1 MEDKLLHA
9 IEEANKLVEKSNIKD
24 PELKKIAFSKAVD
37 FFLTGGPK
45 TENQTAVRSG
55 REVNVAGGATGE
67 FWTDLSEAV
76 GIDVPTLKDIYS
88 LKDDKIYL
96 VISRVKGS
104 KKNDQQR
111 YLSALIVY
119 AYHEGMKLEWVPSN
133 LLARAAEHSSLYNTS
148 NFSKNI
154 SDSDWFRTD
163 GAKKGLRYK
172 LSALGMAEAKS
183 YLKELSAQGNG

>member
-37 FFLTGGPK
+37 FFLTGSPK
-45 TENQTAVRSG
+45 AENQTAVTPGHS
-55 REVNVAGGATGE
+55 AGGATGK

-88 LKDDKIYL
+88 LKDDKFYL

-133 LLARAAEHSSLYNTS
+133 LLARAAEHSSLYDTS

-172 LSALGMAEAKS
+172 LSALGMAEAKL
-183 YLKELSAQGNG
+183 YLKELSIQGNG